1 MRFGGLSSMTV
12 LISLGALLLL
22 IFVVFFTAFILKLLR
37 QRKSKSLIYSKRL
50 HRCWRQVDV
59 GDFILV
65 TIFEYK

>member
-37 QRKSKSLIYSKRL
+37 QRKSKSKIYLKPINIQYIIYSEQMNL
-50 HRCWRQVDV
+50 IGC
-59 GDFILV
+59 
-65 TIFEYK
+65 

>member
-37 QRKSKSLIYSKRL
+37 QRKSKSKIYLKPVPSESTQRL
-50 HRCWRQVDV
+50 PID
-59 GDFILV
+59 L
-65 TIFEYK
+65 

>member
-1 MRFGGLSSMTV
+1 MTV

-50 HRCWRQVDV
+50 YRCWRQVDV

-65 TIFEYK
+65 TIFGY